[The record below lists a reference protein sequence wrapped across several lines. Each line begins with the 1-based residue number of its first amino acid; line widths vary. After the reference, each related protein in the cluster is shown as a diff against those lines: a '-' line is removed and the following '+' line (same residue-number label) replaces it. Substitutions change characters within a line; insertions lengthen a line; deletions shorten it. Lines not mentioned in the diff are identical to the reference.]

1 MVVKKTKKTEKDLGG
16 RPPKYNPK
24 YSTQEYV
31 NGFIS
36 YCRVNSEPEVI
47 MPDLPDEET
56 KGMIVK
62 PIVKKRLML
71 PTIERFAKYIGVHFD
86 TLYDWA
92 KVHPKFSE
100 SLSKIKEE
108 QKEWLFDNGLLGEYN
123 PVIAKLILSSN
134 HGMSDKVD
142 NKTTIE
148 DKNGVLRSLFNAAQG
163 DGTE

>member
-1 MVVKKTKKTEKDLGG
+1 MVVKKSKKKEKKNG

-24 YSTQEYV
+24 YATEEYV

-36 YCRVNSEPEVI
+36 YCRVNSEPEVT
-47 MPDLPDEET
+47 MPDDIEE
-56 KGMIVK
+56 GMIVK
-62 PIVKKRLML
+62 PIIRKRLML

-92 KVHPKFSE
+92 DKNKKFSE
-100 SLSKIKEE
+100 SLSRIKEE

-142 NKTTIE
+142 QKTTIE
-148 DKNGVLRSLFNAAQG
+148 DKNGVLRSLFNASQG
-163 DGTE
+163 NE

>member
-1 MVVKKTKKTEKDLGG
+1 MVVKKTNKKEKKNG

-24 YSTQEYV
+24 YQTEEYV

-47 MPDLPDEET
+47 MPDLPDE
-56 KGMIVK
+56 GMMVK
-62 PIVKKRLML
+62 PIIKKRLML

-92 KVHPKFSE
+92 KVHKKFSE
-100 SLSKIKEE
+100 SLSRIKEE

-142 NKTTIE
+142 QKTTIE
-148 DKNGVLRSLFNAAQG
+148 DKNGVLRSLFNASQG
-163 DGTE
+163 DER